1 MPLTFPPNNFFQ
13 PGQLFSSAKKMTTLS
28 HPHWAQMRVKPEQ
41 DISLFVFTLTDYK
54 KNVIA
59 AIKKKFKDHT
69 VLSTYLV
76 NLVEYTAGN
85 TNVTSTN
92 LAKDFDAVVGAYK
105 TVPKN
110 QITGKLEP
118 NFGEILAPIF
128 AARWVKPFIDKPNV
142 AASGNNLTAAYGNVG
157 NALKYIIF
165 PDVQNYPLFDFFITD
180 GYIFGFSVKGEGS
193 SNPLGSSAYAKRLT
207 PEYIATVSQKMK
219 NFSTVY
225 KNEISFMLMLGGASQ
240 TEGPILALGRTLEKF
255 AGAYSPLKESRKY
268 KVSLKDTFKG
278 INTAG
283 FERIAKAMGSI
294 TAKSSIS
301 KVQLNDNERAACI
314 NFLLYFS
321 LGRSAKS
328 VEFDKYKKNPN
339 LFIVDHFVS
348 GCIQYVCDIPIPKIT
363 ELTRL
368 MFPDLNIVK
377 IKLKSNG
384 VPEYTLQEHH
394 NIGQKLAKALKEDV
408 QQIKLGKDY
417 AFRSK
422 ASFGRVKDK
431 LGVQL

>member
-1 MPLTFPPNNFFQ
+1 
-13 PGQLFSSAKKMTTLS
+13 MTTAS
-28 HPHWAQMRVKPEQ
+28 QKNWAPMQVKPKQ
-41 DISLFVFTLTDYK
+41 DIPLLVFTVEEYK
-54 KNVIA
+54 TKVIE
-59 AIKKKFKDHT
+59 AIKEKFKGHT

-76 NLVEYTAGN
+76 NLIKYTEGN
-85 TNVTSTN
+85 THVTSTN

-128 AARWVKPFIDKPNV
+128 AVRWVKPFIDRPSVK
-142 AASGNNLTAAYGNVG
+142 ASGNNLTAAYGNAG
-157 NALKYIIF
+157 NKLNYIIF
-165 PDVQNYPLFDFFITD
+165 PEVQNYPLFDFFITD
-180 GYIFGFSVKGEGS
+180 GYIFGFSVKGAGT
-193 SNPLGSSAYAKRLT
+193 SNPLKSTEYAKKLT
-207 PEYIATVSQKMK
+207 DPEYIATVSQKME

-225 KNEISFMLMLGGASQ
+225 KNEISFMQMLGGASQ
-240 TEGPILALGRTLEKF
+240 TEGPILALGRTLGKF
-255 AGAYSPLKESRKY
+255 AAVYSPLKESRKY
-268 KVSLKDTFKG
+268 TVSLKDTFKG

-283 FERIAKAMGSI
+283 FKRIAKAMGSV
-294 TAKSSIS
+294 TAKSSIHNVLL
-301 KVQLNDNERAACI
+301 KLKGFPKEQAACK

-321 LGRSAKS
+321 LGRSDKS
-328 VEFDKYKKNPN
+328 GEFDKYKKNPN

-368 MFPDLNIVK
+368 LFPDLNIVK
-377 IKLKSNG
+377 IKIKSNG
-384 VPEYTLQEHH
+384 VPEFTLQEHH
-394 NIGQKLAKALKEDV
+394 NIGQELAKALNEDV
-408 QQIKLGKDY
+408 RQIKQGKDY

>member
-1 MPLTFPPNNFFQ
+1 MST
-13 PGQLFSSAKKMTTLS
+13 SSHT
-28 HPHWAQMRVKPEQ
+28 HWAQMRVKPEQ
-41 DISLFVFTLTDYK
+41 DIPLFVFTIKDYK
-54 KNVIA
+54 KTVIA
-59 AIKKKFKDHT
+59 AINKKFKGHEI
-69 VLSTYLV
+69 LSTYLV

-85 TNVTSTN
+85 TKVPLVEN
-92 LAKDFDAVVGAYK
+92 LKAVVEAYK
-105 TVPKN
+105 PFPKSK
-110 QITGKLEP
+110 ITGRLEP

-128 AARWVKPFIDKPNV
+128 AARWVKPFIDKPGV
-142 AASGNNLTAAYGNVG
+142 KASGSNLNAVYGSAG
-157 NALKYIIF
+157 NALQYIIF
-165 PDVQNYPLFDFFITD
+165 PEVQSYPLYDFFITD
-180 GYIFGFSVKGEGS
+180 GYIFGFSVKGDGT
-193 SNPLGSSAYAKRLT
+193 SNPLKSTEYAKKLT

-225 KNEISFMLMLGGASQ
+225 KNEISFMQMLGDASQ
-240 TEGPILALGRTLEKF
+240 TEGPILALGRILEKF
-255 AGAYSPLKESRKY
+255 AGAYSPLKESHKY

-283 FERIAKAMGSI
+283 FERIATAMGSV

-301 KVQLNDNERAACI
+301 KVKLNDNERAACI

-321 LGRSAKS
+321 LGRSDKS
-328 VEFDKYKKNPN
+328 GEFNKYKKNPD
-339 LFIVDHFVS
+339 LFIVNHFVS

-384 VPEYTLQEHH
+384 VPEFTLQEHH
-394 NIGQKLAKALKEDV
+394 NIGQKLAKALNEDV
-408 QQIKLGKDY
+408 KQIKQGKDY

>member
-1 MPLTFPPNNFFQ
+1 
-13 PGQLFSSAKKMTTLS
+13 MTTAKY
-28 HPHWAQMRVKPEQ
+28 PHWAEMRVNLEQ
-41 DISLFVFTLTDYK
+41 DIPLFVFTLAEYK
-54 KNVIA
+54 TKVIA
-59 AIKKKFKDHT
+59 AIKQKFKGHT

-76 NLVEYTAGN
+76 NLIEYSAGN
-85 TNVTSTN
+85 THVTSTN
-92 LAKDFDAVVGAYK
+92 LAEDFDAVVGAYK

-128 AARWVKPFIDKPNV
+128 AQRWVKPFIDRPDV
-142 AASGNNLTAAYGNVG
+142 EASGNNLTAAYGNAG
-157 NALKYIIF
+157 NALQYIIF

-207 PEYIATVSQKMK
+207 PKYIATVSQKMK

-225 KNEISFMLMLGGASQ
+225 KNEISFMQMLGGASQ

-255 AGAYSPLKESRKY
+255 AVAYSPLRESRKY
-268 KVSLKDTFKG
+268 TVSLKDTFKG
-278 INTAG
+278 ID
-283 FERIAKAMGSI
+283 FERIAKAMGSV

-301 KVQLNDNERAACI
+301 KVILNDKERAACI

-363 ELTRL
+363 KLTRL
-368 MFPDLNIVK
+368 LFPDLNIVK
-377 IKLKSNG
+377 IKIKSNG

-394 NIGQKLAKALKEDV
+394 NIGQKLAEALKEDV
-408 QQIKLGKDY
+408 QQIKQGKDY